1 MNPRRVDGL
10 LFERIDR
17 ELIVLNP
24 ARGEGHALN
33 EAAAALFELCDGK
46 TSRVAM
52 ATALAQQF
60 SLPEDPDIVELA
72 LSELRDAGLATEDG
86 APPSGVNRRSVI
98 RKLGLSVMAAAALP
112 LIETMVVR
120 PAHAQG
126 SVGPQG
132 VQGAQ
137 GPQGDQGSQGVQ
149 GTQGPQG
156 MQGVQGVQGT
166 QGPQGMQGAQGAQ
179 GPQGA
184 QGS

>member
-10 LFERIDR
+10 LVERVDR

-33 EAAAALFELCDGK
+33 EAAAALFNLCDGE
-46 TSRVAM
+46 TSRGAM

-72 LSELRDAGLATEDG
+72 LAELRDAGLATEDG
-86 APPSGVNRRSVI
+86 VSPSGVNRRSVI

-112 LIETMVVR
+112 LVETMVVR

-137 GPQGDQGSQGVQ
+137 GAQGEQGSQGA
-149 GTQGPQG
+149 TGPQG
-156 MQGVQGVQGT
+156 AQGS
-166 QGPQGMQGAQGAQ
+166 QGPQGAQ
-179 GPQGA
+179 GPQGP
-184 QGS
+184 